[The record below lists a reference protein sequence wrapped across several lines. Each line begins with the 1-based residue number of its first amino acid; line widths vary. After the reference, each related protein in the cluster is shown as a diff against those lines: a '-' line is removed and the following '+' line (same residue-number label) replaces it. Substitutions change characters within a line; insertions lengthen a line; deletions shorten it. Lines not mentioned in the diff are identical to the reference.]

1 MLTIASPNTDRSL
14 LTLAELRAAAG
25 VSDGSRDAELTA
37 MGGYVAAMITKACR
51 VARAGEIP
59 PTLRLE
65 TVVETIRLGGV
76 QPYLALSRRPVVAI
90 TSVSEDGSALD
101 ASEYENDSLLYKLS
115 SAARIDW
122 PIGLKSIEYSAGY
135 AIVPDD
141 LKYAAIKFVQSE
153 VVRGRRD
160 PLLRRESVPGLG
172 EYEYWVDPTKDAIV
186 PAEVMDIL
194 MRGGFVNQYAWMR

>member
-51 VARAGEIP
+51 VARAGAIP

-65 TVVETIRLGGV
+65 TVVETIRLNGV
-76 QPYLALSRRPVVAI
+76 QTYLALSRRPVVTI
-90 TSVSEDGSALD
+90 TSVSEDGSSLD
-101 ASEYENDSLLYKLS
+101 ASEYENDALLYKLS
-115 SAARIDW
+115 STARIDW
-122 PIGLKSIEYSAGY
+122 PVGVKAIEYSAGY
-135 AIVPDD
+135 DIVPDD

-160 PLLRRESVPGLG
+160 PLLRRESVPGLA
-172 EYEYWVDPTKDAIV
+172 EFEYWVDPTKDAIV

>member
-122 PIGLKSIEYSAGY
+122 PTGLKSIEYSAGY